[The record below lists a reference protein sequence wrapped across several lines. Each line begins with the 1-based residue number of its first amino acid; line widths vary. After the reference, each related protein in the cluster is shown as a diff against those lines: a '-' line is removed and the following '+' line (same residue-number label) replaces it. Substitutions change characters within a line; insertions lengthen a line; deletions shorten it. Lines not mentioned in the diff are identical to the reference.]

1 MKIKTLDEIL
11 AEMGDA
17 PVSASAK
24 TQNKT
29 ALINKSTATD
39 KLSSQS
45 PKAARTTAAYQH
57 KNDGTPSSAAP
68 ITPKKR
74 KRNRKADA
82 AAVSQVAHLLDTSAE
97 NSIIDEKL
105 ASTLKG
111 VSIEP
116 LAMPDRAT
124 RYMRWLAFYYL
135 SNRELSQYQLRQK
148 LLEKECDADAVSDLI
163 TEFAEKGYQSDERCA
178 YMLIRESVRKGR
190 GKQHIRRAL
199 KDARIAFDSLDE
211 LIAAAD
217 IDSIS
222 DGTILADSG
231 SNGDGGGDADA
242 VDWLTLAIEARCK
255 KYGNS
260 IPITPK
266 DKAKQLRFLQYRGFD
281 YSVCFD
287 ALKYSVD
294 DLPIGE

>member
-17 PVSASAK
+17 PVSASANTK
-24 TQNKT
+24 NKT

-39 KLSSQS
+39 KPSSQT
-45 PKAARTTAAYQH
+45 PKAARTTATYQH

-68 ITPKKR
+68 ITPKKC
-74 KRNRKADA
+74 KRNRRADV

-148 LLEKECDADAVSDLI
+148 LLEKECDADAVADLI
-163 TEFAEKGYQSDERCA
+163 TEFSEKGYQSDERCA

-190 GKQHIRRAL
+190 GRQHIRRAL

-222 DGTILADSG
+222 DGTILADSD
-231 SNGDGGGDADA
+231 SGGDADA
-242 VDWLTLAIEARCK
+242 VDWLLLAIEARCK
-255 KYGNS
+255 KYGNA
-260 IPITPK
+260 IPTTPK

-294 DLPIGE
+294 DLPIID